1 MARRSATPSAP
12 LASGVI
18 AGEVVVH
25 LAADGAGAPEW
36 IKLTPAGR
44 VPTRDRRSYSFDPA
58 ALAARFAAEAID
70 IPVDLDHS
78 VSKRAMFGETGAV
91 VGWVKEIQARA
102 DGTYGRIEWLQA
114 GLETLAARTH
124 RYVSP
129 TFHHTED
136 GTATWLH
143 SISLVPAP
151 ALAMPAVASATPHTS
166 ETSMS
171 KAIAAALGLADTADE
186 AACLTAISTLAAGK
200 VDRAIHDQALA
211 NLAAATV
218 KVTEAEGKLA
228 ALNAAARK
236 EKVDALLEGALTAKK
251 ILPAQREQ
259 YAALCATDAGLTQVT
274 ALLES
279 TPAHLQASGLDGQAP
294 ATGDAP
300 TDPAALS
307 AAGTAYQKRLAEGGV
322 TISHA
327 DAVIAVKEGKK

>member
-18 AGEVVVH
+18 AGEVAAH
-25 LAADGAGAPEW
+25 LAADGDAPPAW

-44 VPTRDRRSYSFDPA
+44 VATRDGRSYAFDPA
-58 ALAARFAAEAID
+58 ALAARFRTEGID
-70 IPVDLDHS
+70 IPVDLDHG
-78 VSKRAMFGETGAV
+78 VSKRAMFGEAGAV
-91 VGWVKEIQARA
+91 VGWIKEVEARA
-102 DGTYGRIEWLQA
+102 DGTWGRVEWLPA

-129 TFHHTED
+129 TFHHADD

-151 ALAMPAVASATPHTS
+151 ALAMPAVASATPTPS
-166 ETSMS
+166 ETSML

-186 AACLTAISTLAAGK
+186 AACLAAISTMSAGK
-200 VDRAIHDQALA
+200 VDKALYDQAVA
-211 NLAAATV
+211 NLAAANAQV
-218 KVTEAEGKLA
+218 IEAERSFT
-228 ALNAAARK
+228 ALNATIRK
-236 EKVDALLEGALTAKK
+236 GKVDALLDEALKAKK
-251 ILPAQREQ
+251 ILPAQRPQ
-259 YAALCATDAGLTQVT
+259 FAALCATDEGLAQVE
-274 ALLES
+274 ALLAS
-279 TPAHLQASGLDGQAP
+279 TPAHLQASGLDSQAP

-307 AAGTAYQKRLAEGGV
+307 AAAAAYQKKLAEGGV